1 MPGFWIEV
9 TNNKIARKKVVVALR
24 DLQKERC
31 QSPLLSSSSSLSNS
45 TTPITITTTV
55 TNNGPRLV
63 SDSKKV
69 YIIQYRSGGIFERLM
84 MSPEHVHHP
93 YPINPEK

>member
-9 TNNKIARKKVVVALR
+9 TNNKIARKKVVVALQ

-69 YIIQYRSGGIFERLM
+69 YISTEVVEYLK
-84 MSPEHVHHP
+84 
-93 YPINPEK
+93 N